1 MILRRQRFLE
11 KDTKNTIYEKNV
23 DHVKIKNF
31 YIEDTFKK

>member
-11 KDTKNTIYEKNV
+11 KDTKNAIYEKNS

-31 YIEDTFKK
+31 YIEDIFKK